1 MGRLGGWILGGVA
14 VMTITN
20 GYLADW
26 NRTHLFN
33 PAWPPHAK
41 FHDAWTV
48 LMGTALGASA
58 LNSLRNGDTETAAL
72 LPALFWATQAGSFAF
87 PNTGGLAS
95 EFPDQVP
102 TVAGVRLDEAAA
114 SVTMPTLTAVG
125 YGLARR
131 GAPRSAA
138 SA

>member
-1 MGRLGGWILGGVA
+1 
-14 VMTITN
+14 MTITN

-58 LNSLRNGDTETAAL
+58 LNSLRKGDTETAAL

-102 TVAGVRLDEAAA
+102 TVEGVRLDEAAT
-114 SVTMPTLTAVG
+114 SVTMLTLTAVG

>member
-102 TVAGVRLDEAAA
+102 TVEGVRLDEAAT
-114 SVTMPTLTAVG
+114 SVTMLTLTAVG